1 MKTNVLVAILA
12 GLMGG
17 KVDPRLLPTERRTV
31 KVRPANYTHPM
42 VVSSPAEIN
51 AHNGRVALAK
61 QDRKMQRQRTRRATR
76 DWLDG
81 MAGVYK
87 FKVSASSKV
96 SSSKA
101 NAYLLKQTRQALNA
115 QPT

>member
-1 MKTNVLVAILA
+1 MMNTKALVAILA

-17 KVDPRLLPTERRTV
+17 AFDPRLLPTERRTV

-61 QDRKMQRQRTRRATR
+61 QDRSMQRMRDRRQLIGELGGYPGDLTA
-76 DWLDG
+76 LKNSQL
-81 MAGVYK
+81 MK
-87 FKVSASSKV
+87 LSS
-96 SSSKA
+96 
-101 NAYLLKQTRQALNA
+101 LGF
-115 QPT
+115 